1 MSDVFRRI
9 GRGGAGNFIPEKE
22 IQEAERAQH
31 AHVSHLCATLFGVI
45 ALSVP
50 QLVLTSPLQDP
61 ESQKS
66 EATAAPITEA
76 AAAHP
81 PQYVRVGRGGSGNY
95 TEPPTIAESQ
105 DRQDVVERTKAAVS
119 ASQAGKPRTGFSS
132 RGGAGNWTEDAPAD
146 DSEEVTK
153 QQEIADKVK
162 EDINSSLPPPPK
174 TYHQHDRDME

>member
-31 AHVSHLCATLFGVI
+31 AH
-45 ALSVP
+45 
-50 QLVLTSPLQDP
+50 DP

-66 EATAAPITEA
+66 EATAAPIAEA